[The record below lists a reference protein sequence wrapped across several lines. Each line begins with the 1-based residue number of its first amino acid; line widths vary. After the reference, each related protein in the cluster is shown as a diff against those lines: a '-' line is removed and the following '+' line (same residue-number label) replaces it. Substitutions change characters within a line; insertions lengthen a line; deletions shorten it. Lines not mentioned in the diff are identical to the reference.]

1 MAKILIGTSGW
12 MYWGWKGVFYPE
24 DLSASEWLSFY
35 SKNFETVEVNSTFY
49 HQIRPSTAANW
60 VKKVPKDFI
69 FAVKANR
76 FITHVKRLLD
86 CSEPLK
92 RLSEQAK
99 GLSDNLGPVLFQL
112 PPSWKA
118 DGKRLEFFL
127 HELRTINQE
136 LITVFEFRQQSCF
149 FEPIFKILVKYN
161 AGIVINDSPH
171 FPETSEITANFTY
184 IRFHGPSGLYSSE
197 YSDSELAIW
206 AKKIKNWEK
215 SGIDIYAYFNNDVG
229 GFAVKNAKTLIQM
242 VGN

>member
-1 MAKILIGTSGW
+1 M
-12 MYWGWKGVFYPE
+12 
-24 DLSASEWLSFY
+24 
-35 SKNFETVEVNSTFY
+35 
-49 HQIRPSTAANW
+49 
-60 VKKVPKDFI
+60 PKDFI

-99 GLSDNLGPVLFQL
+99 GLGDNLGPVLFQL

-118 DGKRLEFFL
+118 NGKRLEFFL
-127 HELRTINQE
+127 HELRTISAANSAGPDISEERHSAKGRPADFNQE
-136 LITVFEFRQQSCF
+136 LITVFEFRHQSCF

-171 FPETSEITANFTY
+171 FPKTREITANFTY
-184 IRFHGPSGLYSSE
+184 IRFHGPSALYSSE

-206 AKKIKNWEK
+206 AKKIKNWAK
-215 SGIDIYAYFNNDVG
+215 SGVRVYGYFNNDVG
-229 GFAVKNAKTLIQM
+229 GYAVKNARTLIEM
-242 VGN
+242 VS